1 VTRWIVDGMNVIGSR
16 PTGWWHDRPGAMQQ
30 LVHELGVLD
39 DPVTVVFD
47 GRPFDVQDAGDIDV
61 RFVSRPGRNA
71 ADDDIAELVAQL
83 TDPSEV
89 VVVTSDRE
97 LVGRVRDH
105 GVEVMGAKKFRER
118 LDHA

>member
-1 VTRWIVDGMNVIGSR
+1 MNVIGSR

-47 GRPFDVQDAGDIDV
+47 GRPFDVQDAGDIEV
-61 RFVSRPGRNA
+61 RFASRAGRNA
-71 ADDDIAELVAQL
+71 ADDDIAELVAEL

-97 LVGRVRDH
+97 LVGRVREH

>member
-1 VTRWIVDGMNVIGSR
+1 MNVIGSR

-47 GRPFDVQDAGDIDV
+47 GRPFDVQDAGDIEV
-61 RFVSRPGRNA
+61 RFASRAGRNA
-71 ADDDIAELVAQL
+71 ADDDIAELVAEL

-105 GVEVMGAKKFRER
+105 GVDVIGAKKFRER